1 MFVGSKINIRYYT
14 LYIVAICV
22 AMSIA
27 ISDNA
32 FANSKYAAYVVDANT
47 GQVLHA
53 RHANARRYP
62 ASLTKM
68 MTLYLVFEDLRSGK
82 ISRNTKIK
90 MSRRASRRPPSKLG
104 IGAGNSITV
113 EQAIYAL
120 VTKSANDVAS
130 AVAEHLNGSE
140 AEFARRMTKKARQLG
155 MKNTTFK
162 NASGLTQKGQITT
175 AADMGRL
182 GVVLR
187 EHFPNRYHYF
197 KTRNFKFANRN
208 MRNHNKLLGKVR
220 GVDGIKTG
228 YTAASG
234 FNLVSSV
241 SDKNKKIVAVIMGGR
256 SGATRNQAMKKL
268 IQQFW
273 GQASTKKVRPL
284 VVAGVPINQGIW
296 PVMPRIAPIPKFP
309 DEHKSPIEEYV
320 VAYTSQ
326 KYSIED
332 IISQAIPI
340 LKRPKRDIP
349 DVPQQDN
356 QDNQDNKKSQG
367 SQVATQKVQEWQIQI
382 SATPNKQRASDLLK
396 TAQKTNPSVLAD
408 KQMST
413 EPVKTKSGKTL
424 FRARFTG
431 FHSYKTAKN
440 ACRELKKNQFECLVT
455 KT

>member
-1 MFVGSKINIRYYT
+1 MFVLSKNFFGMYI
-14 LYIVAICV
+14 LYIVALCV
-22 AMSIA
+22 AVSIA
-27 ISDNA
+27 VSDSA

-82 ISRNTKIK
+82 ISRSTKIK

-155 MKNTTFK
+155 MNNTTFK

-182 GVVLR
+182 GVVMR

-241 SDKNKKIVAVIMGGR
+241 ATGNKKIVAVIMGGR
-256 SGATRNQAMKKL
+256 SGATRNAAMKKL
-268 IQQFW
+268 IQQFLPK
-273 GQASTKKVRPL
+273 ASTQKIRPL
-284 VVAGVPINQGIW
+284 IVAGVPIQKGIW
-296 PVMPRIAPIPKFP
+296 PVIPKVVPIPKFP
-309 DEHKSPIEEYV
+309 EQHKSPIEEYV

-332 IISQAIPI
+332 IISQAIPLI
-340 LKRPKRDIP
+340 KRPKK
-349 DVPQQDN
+349 DVPQGN
-356 QDNQDNKKSQG
+356 T
-367 SQVATQKVQEWQIQI
+367 QVAKIANVAEEETKGWQIQI
-382 SATPNKQRASDLLK
+382 SATPSEQRANELLVSV
-396 TAQKTNPSVLAD
+396 QKKNPNILAD
-408 KQMST
+408 KKIAT
-413 EPVKTKSGKTL
+413 EPIKTKSGKTL
-424 FRARFTG
+424 FRARFKG
-431 FHSYKTAKN
+431 FQSYKTAKN
-440 ACRELKKNQFECLVT
+440 ACRELKKNQFECLVIET
-455 KT
+455 